1 VNEKMQVCC
10 QSKQCRIVEAGS
22 HAIQPL
28 CVKLVFFSGKVKMY
42 NTHSKTRPSERL
54 MFQTAL
60 FFSANTANPSQ
71 SNRVRGC
78 ATHPTAGRGFLFDF
92 AQDCAASR
100 LILLRR
106 RNISRRF

>member
-1 VNEKMQVCC
+1 MY
-10 QSKQCRIVEAGS
+10 KQTQLLGGCATET
-22 HAIQPL
+22 HA
-28 CVKLVFFSGKVKMY
+28 FY
-42 NTHSKTRPSERL
+42 HSKTRPSERL

-60 FFSANTANPSQ
+60 FFSTNTANPSR